1 MNDTTITMTTSSP
14 KASRIRGI
22 SNGIVA
28 LTRALSKIST
38 PKVPVWRFQST
49 LEAVFNPLHNRDKD
63 ERKNEIMQARAEAAE
78 KKKKRNKY
86 ITYDEETTTKIEQ
99 DHSVYGKIKKA
110 CTCTPEFRTPEML
123 VLLDSVTA
131 TPFFRSFHVTWRRE
145 MLKRIELVEIAKGFS
160 LFTQGKNA
168 DCAYFLLSGRLSNEV
183 LIANKITDMLKAEK
197 VESKPGIDNTGTI
210 DSTAGMSS
218 SSQRN
223 VFTASRERNE
233 EKEKKQKEK
242 AKTGREYMRMSSFM
256 PGSELDVDCLR
267 PSREG
272 QPLRTRRN
280 RTVKAIDDCYLFR
293 LSKEMYDEGVAVSD
307 YNEDYEILDFFKTK
321 AAGGLIKIFQK
332 FSNEMNNE
340 WKEMWHL
347 KTFESGALLTKQGD
361 RCLKAYVL
369 AVGTLHVI
377 RKNLKN
383 QLLIIDRPRIG
394 EFAMTGASDIIQHVQ
409 QTIPVYKTIAATS
422 LVAKTATDCY
432 EADASLFYNFCY
444 KFRWFST
451 FLYQYFHAMGLSDRQ
466 SMEAMT
472 EQKKWNSKKTFIIK
486 KNVGWTFRSTLAKGL
501 QKGTIA
507 IDPRHVQRKIK
518 RKKVHRLKPLVVAGE
533 HAAKE
538 EDTKAEEGDERSS
551 KMEEMKK
558 KEGVHVVVERAVGL
572 GIGEREEQRVIEGKE
587 RGGEDSNSEEG
598 EEGEQSNVTSHYCS
612 ANDLLSSVSIYQK
625 LTLRNPKKVQN
636 KKKVE
641 LKTQALDSHAKE
653 RIKMRQEASLKQ
665 YQKRF
670 GTHMLLRGSNLR
682 WLIHDASLK
691 MKMKTK

>member
-1 MNDTTITMTTSSP
+1 MNDTTMT
-14 KASRIRGI
+14 KASPIRGI

-49 LEAVFNPLHNRDKD
+49 LEAVFDPLHNRDKD
-63 ERKNEIMQARAEAAE
+63 ERKNVIMQARAEAAE

-197 VESKPGIDNTGTI
+197 VERKPGINTGT
-210 DSTAGMSS
+210 TASMSS

-223 VFTASRERNE
+223 VFTASRETNE

-280 RTVKAIDDCYLFR
+280 CTVKAIDTCYLFR
-293 LSKEMYDEGVAVSD
+293 LSKETYDEGVAVSD

-451 FLYQYFHAMGLSDRQ
+451 FLYQYFHAMGLSDKQ

-472 EQKKWNSKKTFIIK
+472 EQKKWNSKKSFIIK
-486 KNVGWTFRSTLAKGL
+486 NNVGWTFRSTLAKGL

-507 IDPRHVQRKIK
+507 IDPSLPAVLKMSSSHTQRKMN
-518 RKKVHRLKPLVVAGE
+518 RKKVHRLEPLMVAGE
-533 HAAKE
+533 HATKE
-538 EDTKAEEGDERSS
+538 EDTTAKEGDERM
-551 KMEEMKK
+551 KKEEGVVEKVVGMGIREMEES
-558 KEGVHVVVERAVGL
+558 
-572 GIGEREEQRVIEGKE
+572 VIDGNESG
-587 RGGEDSNSEEG
+587 GGEDSNSDDG
-598 EEGEQSNVTSHYCS
+598 EEGEQSNVTSHFCS
-612 ANDLLSSVSIYQK
+612 ANDLLSSISIYQK

-682 WLIHDASLK
+682 WLMHDASLK
-691 MKMKTK
+691 MKMKMKTK